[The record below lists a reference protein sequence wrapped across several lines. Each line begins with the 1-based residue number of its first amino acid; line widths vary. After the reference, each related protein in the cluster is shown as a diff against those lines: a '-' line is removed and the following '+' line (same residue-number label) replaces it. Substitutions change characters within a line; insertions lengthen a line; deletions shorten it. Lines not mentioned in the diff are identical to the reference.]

1 MLLLSPDPDICT
13 SCTWICICICI
24 CVRICFWNLL
34 QLLVAGCLRVVAAS
48 GVDDLPAGC
57 WRGKEVELER
67 HPTKTQAKT
76 TSTFYIHRVVIRS
89 ARVAQNAKDLENA
102 FVFFQDFPLSVSM
115 SALPLITSS
124 LITWYS
130 RINESETAT
139 VINFISYWIFQ
150 FVINDQNRHQRFDR
164 YNIYFFHSYVFKSII
179 YYS

>member
-76 TSTFYIHRVVIRS
+76 TSTFYIYRVAIRS
-89 ARVAQNAKDLENA
+89 ARVAQTAKEGGEGRFGNRLCFFFRTTPCHSVCPPSRHHSSHDIQESTNQKQQLLSISIRCFMWIRGCTITTWNI
-102 FVFFQDFPLSVSM
+102 FVV
-115 SALPLITSS
+115 
-124 LITWYS
+124 
-130 RINESETAT
+130 
-139 VINFISYWIFQ
+139 
-150 FVINDQNRHQRFDR
+150 
-164 YNIYFFHSYVFKSII
+164 
-179 YYS
+179 